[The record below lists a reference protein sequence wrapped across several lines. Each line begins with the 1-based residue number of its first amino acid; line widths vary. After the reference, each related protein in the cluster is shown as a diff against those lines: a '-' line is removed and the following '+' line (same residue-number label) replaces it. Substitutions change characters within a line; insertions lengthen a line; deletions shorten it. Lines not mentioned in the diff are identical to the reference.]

1 MCFNANVSF
10 GASVVIGIIGVA
22 TIRKAKAQQYAFASI
37 PLLFAIQQFVEGN
50 LWLALKQPDE
60 IVTQEIAT
68 YVFILIAQVIWPVLI
83 PLSILLMEKEK
94 KRQRI
99 LLAFLVIG
107 SILSTFGV
115 YRILFYDVVAQI
127 ENHHIKYDFIFS
139 SPILPIVG
147 IFYIL
152 PTIISP
158 FISSV
163 KKMILLGTLLV
174 SSLIISKLFFEV
186 YTISVWCFFAA
197 IISSMVFSIISNL
210 NFVPEIKNASSIDK
224 IIPLDIR

>member
-10 GASVVIGIIGVA
+10 GASVVIGIIGIV
-22 TIRKAKAQQYAFASI
+22 TIKNAKSPNYAFASI
-37 PLLFAIQQFVEGN
+37 PLLFAIQQFVEGT

-60 IVTQEIAT
+60 LETQKIAT
-68 YVFILIAQVIWPVLI
+68 YVYILIAQVIWPVLV

-94 KRQRI
+94 IRQRI
-99 LLAFLVIG
+99 LLVFLVIG
-107 SILSTFGV
+107 AVLSTFGA

-127 ENHHIKYDFIFS
+127 ENHHIKYNFNIS
-139 SPILPIVG
+139 SPIMPIVG

-163 KKMILLGTLLV
+163 KKMALLGTLLV
-174 SSLIISKLFFEV
+174 FSLIISKLFFEV

-197 IISSMVFSIISNL
+197 IISSMVFSIILKL
-210 NFVPEIKNASSIDK
+210 NFVPEIKNVSSIDK
-224 IIPLDIR
+224 IIPLDTT